1 MDRRLLFPAIA
12 ATAWAQ
18 QVSPATA
25 EAEKAVRV
33 RAEKFLQLEQD
44 KNFRAA
50 WALVAND
57 TQDYF
62 FNSGRPDIESF
73 VVEKIEL
80 SDNNTRARVTFKV
93 KATLRA
99 PGVGS
104 QAFEFPGTST
114 WKIENGD
121 WYWYVDQSVVDTPFG
136 KVTAPH
142 AASGGSARLVPPV
155 IPNLAALQNKIS
167 IDKTSVVLSDA
178 EPMQSVKISN
188 DMPGSIGLEV
198 TSGEIEGVTVEL
210 EKKQVNA
217 GEAAELRFRV
227 TGNSKASGTVR
238 VTCSPLGKQFDIH
251 VTAN

>member
-12 ATAWAQ
+12 VTAWAQ
-18 QVSPATA
+18 QVSPANA
-25 EAEKAVRV
+25 EAEKAVRA
-33 RAEKFLQLEQD
+33 RAEKFLQLEVD

-50 WALVAND
+50 WALVADD

-73 VVEKIEL
+73 VIEKIEL
-80 SDNNTRARVTFKV
+80 SDNNTRARVTFRV

-104 QAFEFPGTST
+104 QVFEFPGTST

-121 WYWYVDQSVVDTPFG
+121 WYWYVDQSSIDTPFG
-136 KVTAPH
+136 KVAAPH
-142 AASGGSARLVPPV
+142 ASSGGSARLMPV
-155 IPNLAALQNKIS
+155 IPDLAALQNKIS
-167 IDKTSVVLSDA
+167 VDRTSVVLSDA

-188 DMPGSIGLEV
+188 AMPGSIGLEV
-198 TSGEIEGVTVEL
+198 TSGEIEGITVEL
-210 EKKQVNA
+210 EKKQLNA
-217 GEAAELRFRV
+217 GEAAELRFRL

-238 VTCSPLGKQFDIH
+238 VTCSPLGKQLDIH

>member
-12 ATAWAQ
+12 VTAWAQ

-25 EAEKAVRV
+25 EAEKAVRA

-62 FNSGRPDIESF
+62 FNNGRPDIESF

-142 AASGGSARLVPPV
+142 AASGGSARLVPV

-167 IDKTSVVLSDA
+167 IDRTSVVLSDA

-188 DMPGSIGLEV
+188 DMPGSIELEV
-198 TSGEIEGVTVEL
+198 TSGEIDGVTVEL
-210 EKKQVNA
+210 EKKQLAA
-217 GEAAELRFRV
+217 GATAGLRFRL
-227 TGNSKASGTVR
+227 TGHAKASGTVR
-238 VTCSPLGKQFDIH
+238 ITCSPLGKQFDIQ